1 MKKASQDSVS
11 QASVLEQLQR
21 TDLRYWQNL
30 AQRVS
35 DPVTARVIVK
45 LLDADPYLRE
55 HRIGVYL
62 AACETVKR
70 SQIRYA
76 RWHRYGQAVGVLLR
90 FARKCVE
97 RVAGVLTSIKP
108 ALAPVSTVAVRKAV
122 AAQLPDDDFPD
133 IPSFPPIVDPFV
145 DKHPLVH

>member
-1 MKKASQDSVS
+1 MTKASQDSVS

-45 LLDADPYLRE
+45 FLDADPYLRE

-76 RWHRYGQAVGVLLR
+76 RWHRYGQVVGVLLR

-97 RVAGVLTSIKP
+97 RAARALASIKP
-108 ALAPVSTVAVRKAV
+108 ALAPVSAVAVPAV
-122 AAQLPDDDFPD
+122 AQIPDDDFPD

-145 DKHPLVH
+145 DKRPLVH